1 MGFHKR
7 FITKDLILSQ
17 KSFEDIERLFNTGF
31 KADAVIFDTWSS
43 NFFQRFDEKY
53 LEYQDKRNLI
63 NEEHKFQSSW
73 PDVSDLNGHYLSNIL
88 INLKLDPNWVDV
100 QLCIESFRPIDIPQ
114 SISGKFDLMCN
125 FCIQLIENKLE
136 NEL

>member
-1 MGFHKR
+1 MFKKQVPCKSWNVDHIYFEKDKTSSHKY
-7 FITKDLILSQ
+7 
-17 KSFEDIERLFNTGF
+17 
-31 KADAVIFDTWSS
+31 
-43 NFFQRFDEKY
+43 EKY

-136 NEL
+136 YDESQ

>member
-17 KSFEDIERLFNTGF
+17 KSFEDIEGLFN
-31 KADAVIFDTWSS
+31 ADALIFDTWSS

-53 LEYQDKRNLI
+53 KDYQDKRNLI

-88 INLKLDPNWVDV
+88 IKAIMV
-100 QLCIESFRPIDIPQ
+100 RDI
-114 SISGKFDLMCN
+114 
-125 FCIQLIENKLE
+125 
-136 NEL
+136 

>member
-7 FITKDLILSQ
+7 FITKDLILSK
-17 KSFEDIERLFNTGF
+17 KSFEDIERLFN
-31 KADAVIFDTWSS
+31 ADALIFDTWSS

-63 NEEHKFQSSW
+63 NEEHKSSW

-88 INLKLDPNWVDV
+88 INLKLDPNCVDV

-125 FCIQLIENKLE
+125 FCIQLIENKLDYDE
-136 NEL
+136 SQ

>member
-53 LEYQDKRNLI
+53 GEYQDKRNLI
-63 NEEHKFQSSW
+63 NEEHKSSW

-88 INLKLDPNWVDV
+88 IHNIVTFN
-100 QLCIESFRPIDIPQ
+100 ID
-114 SISGKFDLMCN
+114 
-125 FCIQLIENKLE
+125 
-136 NEL
+136 